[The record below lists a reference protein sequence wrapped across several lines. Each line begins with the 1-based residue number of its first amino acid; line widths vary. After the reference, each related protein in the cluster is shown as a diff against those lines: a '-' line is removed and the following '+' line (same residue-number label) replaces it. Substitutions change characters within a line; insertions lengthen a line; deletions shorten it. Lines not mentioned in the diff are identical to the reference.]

1 MGFFSSL
8 FKVAVK
14 EIKAANT
21 SRVKQSKYGKIL
33 SIEEEQLERL
43 IQQYESESDLIYKK
57 LKGPSGKTYMVDV
70 RVETPDQ
77 KVYID
82 RQAMEDCDTFELPD
96 WYERKTSIKTK
107 ALILMYYTPES
118 GTTEYR
124 AVEVRCFDL
133 EQNYFYGFCFLRE
146 IYLTFRFD
154 RVSEVVDLNNRNQ
167 SISDLKQFLMK
178 TKQK

>member
-1 MGFFSSL
+1 
-8 FKVAVK
+8 
-14 EIKAANT
+14 
-21 SRVKQSKYGKIL
+21 
-33 SIEEEQLERL
+33 
-43 IQQYESESDLIYKK
+43 
-57 LKGPSGKTYMVDV
+57 
-70 RVETPDQ
+70 
-77 KVYID
+77 
-82 RQAMEDCDTFELPD
+82 MEDCDTFELPD
-96 WYERKTSIKTK
+96 WYERKTSIRTK
-107 ALILMYYTPES
+107 ALILMYYTPEN

-146 IYLTFRFD
+146 MYLTFRFD